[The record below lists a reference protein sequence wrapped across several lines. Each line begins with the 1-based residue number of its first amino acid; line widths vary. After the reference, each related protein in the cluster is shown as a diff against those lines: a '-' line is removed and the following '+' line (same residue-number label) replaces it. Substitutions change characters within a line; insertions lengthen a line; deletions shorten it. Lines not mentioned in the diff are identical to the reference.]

1 MQEELAAVNY
11 TLKFLTMTA
20 KMNSELSVCRVPV
33 TFMLIT
39 FHFVHKIEM
48 HSIYNEA

>member
-1 MQEELAAVNY
+1 MNW

-20 KMNSELSVCRVPV
+20 KKNSELSVRRVPV
-33 TFMLIT
+33 TFMLLSFDLDT
-39 FHFVHKIEM
+39 VPKIEM